1 MHELNTDW
9 VTLSPPW
16 LTSSAFLSF
25 VFHRWREAGL
35 FTGFSSSFHPICI
48 RNNLTLSLLSW
59 WNVRIALGEEC
70 GQSMAFLC
78 WFRHRKMMRGAFY
91 SLSDSSANTA
101 AVQPDMHFYSGQ
113 MSASSPALRIVCVA
127 PEKVA
132 ASVVGTGKKKKA
144 RDIWGLI
151 SLPLASLRAFV
162 KPWCVMLWLTSRP
175 NRLMVRYVCIV
186 ALERN
191 RLSGQKQISPRGRSC
206 LCPSHRYSRHVPS
219 CMQTWLLMKWTV
231 LGAQTMPVYTSEK
244 KKKSHP
250 A

>member
-25 VFHRWREAGL
+25 VFHRWREAGP

-101 AVQPDMHFYSGQ
+101 AVRPDMHFYSGQ
-113 MSASSPALRIVCVA
+113 MSAGSKNSVCGSRKGRCLR
-127 PEKVA
+127 
-132 ASVVGTGKKKKA
+132 GWNGGKKK
-144 RDIWGLI
+144 
-151 SLPLASLRAFV
+151 
-162 KPWCVMLWLTSRP
+162 RP
-175 NRLMVRYVCIV
+175 
-186 ALERN
+186 ETFG
-191 RLSGQKQISPRGRSC
+191 SWFRS
-206 LCPSHRYSRHVPS
+206 HWRV
-219 CMQTWLLMKWTV
+219 
-231 LGAQTMPVYTSEK
+231 
-244 KKKSHP
+244 
-250 A
+250 